1 MCRKL
6 GREQPDLH
14 MDDLSNLLCDPKSD
28 EKFNRIFRS
37 RLKKNRLI
45 VEKRA
50 SRDYYIVTDGKNS
63 LGYDISAEKYDY
75 AKSKDPETADRL
87 IERIKRD
94 FYILERLV
102 SFTNGQEFLRFTV
115 MRDEEIGK
123 GMIAD
128 DFIGNLKK
136 VVCYTGDNIH
146 ARILDDSFMKKWDV
160 PKEVLFSV
168 ADRNMCRLLTK
179 TEYSES
185 RINSGNGISCL
196 DFKAEGNDFIVA
208 LMMCSGFR
216 EYISGKLSPR
226 FLAAAPSKDSL
237 LVLSEITNDVLERL
251 GTAIVSEYRFAS
263 RPLTT
268 DIFHFSSSGV
278 EIAGHFSEIEAE

>member
-1 MCRKL
+1 
-6 GREQPDLH
+6 
-14 MDDLSNLLCDPKSD
+14 MDDLSKLLVDPKSE
-28 EKFNRIFRS
+28 EKFNRLFRNQLKKS
-37 RLKKNRLI
+37 RLL

-50 SRDYYIVTDGKNS
+50 SRDYYIVTDGKDS
-63 LGYDISAEKYDY
+63 LGFDVSAEKYDFVRS
-75 AKSKDPETADRL
+75 KSPEAADRL

-94 FYILERLV
+94 FYIHERMV
-102 SFTNGQEFLRFTV
+102 SFTNGQEFLRYTV
-115 MRDEEIGK
+115 MRSEEIGR

-128 DFIGNLKK
+128 SFIGNLRK
-136 VVCYTGDNIH
+136 VVCYTGDNVH
-146 ARILDDSFMKKWDV
+146 SRILDEGYMKKWDV

-179 TEYSES
+179 TEFSES
-185 RINSGNGISCL
+185 MINSGSGIRCL

-216 EYISGKLSPR
+216 EYISQRLTPR
-226 FLAAAPSKDSL
+226 FLAAVPSKDTL

-268 DIFHFSSSGV
+268 DILHFSSSGV
-278 EIAGHFSEIEAE
+278 EIAGHFSEIETE